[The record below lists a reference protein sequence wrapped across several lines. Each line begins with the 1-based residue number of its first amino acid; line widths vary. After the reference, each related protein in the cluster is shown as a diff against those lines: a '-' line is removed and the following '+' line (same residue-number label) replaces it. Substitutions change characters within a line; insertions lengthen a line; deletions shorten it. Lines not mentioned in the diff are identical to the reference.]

1 VTVQSVTGPGVPAD
15 DVENLRAVG
24 KLRHRLSGLLAAELP
39 AAAELR
45 RELHR
50 HPDLSGAEA
59 GTAAAVAA
67 ALGCADAAQVAGTGR
82 LIRIG
87 PPDGPCIAVRAE
99 LDGLPVPE
107 QTGAE
112 FASAN
117 GAMHACGHDVHL
129 AALTALGR
137 AARQA
142 ELPVALLAVLQPR
155 EEAAPSGALD
165 IATSASFAVQKPAAV
180 IGVHLQHAL
189 PAGTVSASAGVINAA
204 TDDFEITVTGN
215 GGHAGYPQL
224 AADPVLAL
232 CQSVVTLQ
240 QLISRRIDP
249 THAAVISVG
258 TLQAGHAPNVIP
270 GSATA
275 SGTIRTLDEQDRQFL
290 RTAIGETVA
299 SVCRAHGCEG
309 AVIVTPA
316 EPALVNDARLAAA
329 CQPLLRQAG
338 FAVETDFRSC
348 GADDFAYYG
357 AASQEASG
365 PDAGVPSVMLFTG
378 SGTEVALHHPE
389 FLPAD
394 DAIGDVAA
402 AMLAGYLA
410 ALELVPAA
418 CEQAG
423 TAH

>member
-1 VTVQSVTGPGVPAD
+1 MTAPGVAPAA
-15 DVENLRAVG
+15 VEQLRVT
-24 KLRHRLSGLLAAELP
+24 LSELLAAELP

-50 HPDLSGAEA
+50 NPDLSGAEA
-59 GTAAAVAA
+59 ATAAAVAA
-67 ALGCADAAQVAGTGR
+67 ALGSPDAPAVAETGR

-129 AALTALGR
+129 AALSALGR
-137 AARQA
+137 AARHA
-142 ELPVALLAVLQPR
+142 DLPVALLAVLQPR

-165 IATSASFAVQKPAAV
+165 IATSASFVAQQPAAV

-204 TDDFEITVTGN
+204 TDDFEITVTGH
-215 GGHAGYPQL
+215 GGHAGYPHL

-232 CQSVVTLQ
+232 CASVVTLQ

-270 GSATA
+270 ASATA
-275 SGTIRTLDEQDRQFL
+275 SGTIRTLDQQDRQFL

-299 SVCRAHGCEG
+299 AVCQAHGCEG
-309 AVIVTPA
+309 AVTITPA
-316 EPALVNDARLAAA
+316 EPALTNDALLAAA

-357 AASQEASG
+357 SAFQGASG
-365 PDAGVPSVMLFTG
+365 PGIGVPSVMLFAG
-378 SGTEVALHHPE
+378 SGTEVALHHAE

-394 DAIGDVAA
+394 GAIDDVAA

-418 CEQAG
+418 S
-423 TAH
+423 

>member
-1 VTVQSVTGPGVPAD
+1 MTAPGFTAAAIED
-15 DVENLRAVG
+15 LRLTLTA
-24 KLRHRLSGLLAAELP
+24 LLATELS
-39 AAAELR
+39 AATELR
-45 RELHR
+45 QELHR
-50 HPDLSGAEA
+50 SPELSGAERA
-59 GTAAAVAA
+59 TPAAVAS
-67 ALGCADAAQVAGTGR
+67 ALGCPDAPAIAGTGR

-87 PPDGPCIAVRAE
+87 QANGPCIAIRAE

-107 QTGAE
+107 ETGVW

-137 AARQA
+137 AARRA
-142 ELPVALLAVLQPR
+142 DLPVALLAVLQPR

-165 IATSASFAVQKPAAV
+165 IATSAEFAAQEPAAV
-180 IGVHLQHAL
+180 IGVHLQHLL
-189 PAGTVSASAGVINAA
+189 PAGTVAAPAGVINAA
-204 TDDFEITVTGN
+204 TDDFEITVCGH

-232 CQSVVTLQ
+232 CQSVVALQ

-270 GSATA
+270 ATATA

-290 RTAIGETVA
+290 RSAIGEVVA
-299 SVCRAHGCEG
+299 GVCRAHGCDG
-309 AVIVTPA
+309 TVTVVPA
-316 EPALVNDARLAAA
+316 EPALMNDPRLAAA
-329 CQPLLRQAG
+329 CQPLLRRAG
-338 FAVETDFRSC
+338 YLAETEFSSC

-357 AASQEASG
+357 AASRGAGG
-365 PDAGVPSVMLFTG
+365 PGAAVPSVMLFAG
-378 SGTEVALHHPE
+378 SGTPVTLHHPE
-389 FLPAD
+389 FLPPD
-394 DAIGDVAA
+394 GAIADVAT

-410 ALELVPAA
+410 ALALIPLRS
-418 CEQAG
+418 QPG
-423 TAH
+423 